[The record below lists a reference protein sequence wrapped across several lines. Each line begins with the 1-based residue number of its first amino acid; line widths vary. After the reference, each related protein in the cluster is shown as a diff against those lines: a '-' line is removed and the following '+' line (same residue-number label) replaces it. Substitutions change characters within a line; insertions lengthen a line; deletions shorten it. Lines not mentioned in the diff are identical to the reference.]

1 MNKSLYCFKVDEQ
14 TGLIELFTFTEYKII
29 EVSSYTHRKEIRFD
43 SRLVGTKNKSLCCFR
58 YENLDKFV
66 NGRVLSFDSNY
77 NKAFRI
83 IEESLRQKITH
94 LEKELIKT
102 KNIYNK
108 VLQL

>member
-66 NGRVLSFDSNY
+66 NDSNY